1 MQYALKISIALLP
14 VFLLFAFYFRHFI
27 FERNALWQSK
37 AFFYGLLSAICA
49 LPIQFMFPVNVPVW
63 LRAFVQ
69 AAFVEEAVRFAFIY
83 IRVHRSSE
91 TFTVLEGV
99 FDGILIGLG
108 FSFAENLL
116 YSTKYDGFVI
126 LLRCV
131 SSVPVHAFCGG
142 MVGFFLSYRYHC
154 DPGSGEPGL
163 MNRMRR
169 HHSMLAVSAI
179 VIPTLYHGCYDYI
192 LFRGQSGAHQNWN
205 YWLPILLLV
214 GFFYVEYLIARGRIV
229 LSRNVLE
236 LLGVDAEDMD
246 IIQRQI
252 EYEKWMAETLRNP
265 APPPKLFHNRWGR
278 FNTVLGGLLLTL
290 AVVSATL
297 MYRYGSRPFGFDAGV
312 SLQVQIS
319 LLVLLPLSVALF
331 VMGSEKINY
340 LFVRQQML
348 RLPRVTVVNLVDWWG
363 KGGGQDPATRYDSAT
378 IALDVQRYGLFA
390 AAVRH
395 LEMGERVELEFGEG
409 GKAVRR
415 RGVVRWVNEEQANL
429 PVGVVVRYTD
439 FTTPAF
445 LRYRLMYELS
455 KLSGRLRH
463 GLGRAR

>member
-14 VFLLFAFYFRHFI
+14 VFLFFAFYFRHFI
-27 FERNALWQSK
+27 FARNVIWQSK

-49 LPIQFMFPVNVPVW
+49 LPIQLLFPAHVPVW

-69 AAFVEEAVRFAFIY
+69 AALVEEAVRFAFIY
-83 IRVHRSSE
+83 VRVKRSSE

-142 MVGFFLSYRYHC
+142 MVGFFLSYRFHC
-154 DPGSGEPGL
+154 DPGKGEGGF
-163 MNRMRR
+163 MNRLQRR
-169 HHSMLAVSAI
+169 HAMLGVSALVVP
-179 VIPTLYHGCYDYI
+179 VIYHGFYDFL
-192 LFRGQSGAHQNWN
+192 LFTGQTRGHENWT
-205 YWLPILLLV
+205 YALPVLLLV
-214 GFFYVEYLIARGRIV
+214 GFFYVEYLVERARIV

-236 LLGVDAEDMD
+236 LLEVDAEDMD

-252 EYEKWMAETLRNP
+252 EYEKWMEDTLRSAEP
-265 APPPKLFHNRWGR
+265 APKLLHNRWGL
-278 FNTVLGGLLLTL
+278 FNTVVGSALLIVATS
-290 AVVSATL
+290 SALL
-297 MYRYGSRPFGFDAGV
+297 MQRYGSRPFGFEPGV

-319 LLVLLPLSVALF
+319 LLVLLPLSIAAFL
-331 VMGSEKINY
+331 MGSEKINY
-340 LFVRQQML
+340 LFVRQHML

-363 KGGGQDPATRYDSAT
+363 TGGGAAPATRYDSAT

-395 LEMGERVELEFGEG
+395 LEIGEHIELEFGEG
-409 GKAVRR
+409 TGAIRR
-415 RGVVRWVNEEQANL
+415 RAVVRWVNEEQANL

-445 LRYRLMYELS
+445 IWYRLVYELS
-455 KLSGRLRH
+455 KLSGRLQH
-463 GLGRAR
+463 GLRGGG